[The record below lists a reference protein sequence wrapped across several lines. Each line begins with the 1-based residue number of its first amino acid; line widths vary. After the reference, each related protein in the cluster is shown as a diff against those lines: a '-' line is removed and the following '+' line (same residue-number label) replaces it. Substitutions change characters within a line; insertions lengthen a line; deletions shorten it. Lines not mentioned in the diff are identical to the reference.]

1 MINTTGM
8 FDLVIF
14 ESDSF
19 PFCESVILKEHI
31 SLLTEPLQF
40 GYQPIIQQIFST
52 KKSSCRNS
60 EGEGD

>member
-19 PFCESVILKEHI
+19 PFCESVILEEHK
-31 SLLTEPLQF
+31 SLLTEP
-40 GYQPIIQQIFST
+40 
-52 KKSSCRNS
+52 
-60 EGEGD
+60 

>member
-19 PFCESVILKEHI
+19 TFCESVILKEHK
-31 SLLTEPLQF
+31 SLLTEP
-40 GYQPIIQQIFST
+40 
-52 KKSSCRNS
+52 R
-60 EGEGD
+60 